1 MIIICQSCLAS
12 CLLLIFIM
20 VIFIYGGGI
29 MNFADSLKEAR
40 KKSGFT
46 QQKLAEKLQVT
57 PAMIAQYET
66 GKRKPRNSTL
76 SKIADAL
83 GMEYSY
89 TEDGEPFLYENI
101 VQSFDTGEV
110 FRKAWDK
117 LIRKPGEKAE
127 IIHHVITDN
136 DIKIISQMS
145 KLNEKGQEKAI
156 EQVELLTKIP
166 EYRQDT

>member
-1 MIIICQSCLAS
+1 
-12 CLLLIFIM
+12 
-20 VIFIYGGGI
+20 

-46 QQKLAEKLQVT
+46 QQKLAEELHVT

-83 GMEYSY
+83 DMEYSY
-89 TEDGEPFLYENI
+89 TEDGEPFLYKNT
-101 VQSFDTGEV
+101 VQSFNTGED
-110 FRKAWDK
+110 FGQAWNK
-117 LIRKPGEKAE
+117 LIRQPGETARL
-127 IIHHVITDN
+127 IHHVITDN
-136 DIKIISQMS
+136 DIKILSHMS